1 MQTEYV
7 NGSAGANAPTS
18 APAEQPKSYPTTNHG
33 TAGFH
38 KAVKAGA
45 KARVALIGVSGAGK
59 SYTMLTLA
67 RALAGPQG
75 QIACIDTE
83 HGSLS
88 KYAHSPECPPNCN
101 DPSHF
106 IFDVDEP
113 DSYTTDYLLD
123 QLTFAEQNGYSVF
136 CVDSL
141 SHFWMGKDGALEFVD
156 NAKKRTR
163 DQMESW
169 KLFRPHERE
178 MIDRFIASPC
188 HIVVTMR
195 TKTDYE
201 EQIDSTGKKRRVKV
215 GLAPVQREGLE
226 YEFDL
231 VCSMDEENTLTIDKT
246 RCFAY
251 SQEKMRV
258 QAKPDAIYFQPFIQ
272 WLEGPVIE
280 RKTATPAQTSV
291 PASAADP
298 PVHPAPQTKPWRTAG
313 EMRRAFAAVREQ
325 IGETAYL
332 CELAATGVNSIEEF
346 LRIRP
351 VALANERALTAYRKL
366 QQIARNLEAA

>member
-156 NAKKRTR
+156 NAK
-163 DQMESW
+163 
-169 KLFRPHERE
+169 
-178 MIDRFIASPC
+178 
-188 HIVVTMR
+188 
-195 TKTDYE
+195 
-201 EQIDSTGKKRRVKV
+201 
-215 GLAPVQREGLE
+215 
-226 YEFDL
+226 
-231 VCSMDEENTLTIDKT
+231 
-246 RCFAY
+246 
-251 SQEKMRV
+251 
-258 QAKPDAIYFQPFIQ
+258 
-272 WLEGPVIE
+272 
-280 RKTATPAQTSV
+280 
-291 PASAADP
+291 
-298 PVHPAPQTKPWRTAG
+298 
-313 EMRRAFAAVREQ
+313 
-325 IGETAYL
+325 
-332 CELAATGVNSIEEF
+332 
-346 LRIRP
+346 
-351 VALANERALTAYRKL
+351 
-366 QQIARNLEAA
+366 